1 MKHAA
6 HADAYDLSKATVAS
20 ASGGYDLTKA
30 AQTPQ
35 FGRAHLSLTTGGR
48 QSPVTSSDHPLAG
61 HSPSKAR
68 YSPKSAKGRAKVAA
82 AFHEV
87 EEDEPEVVGTTRRK
101 KGAAAAGRQKT
112 AIALSKARRAGV
124 RIPRKG

>member
-6 HADAYDLSKATVAS
+6 HGPYDLAKATIAPVA
-20 ASGGYDLTKA
+20 GGYDLTKA

-35 FGRAHLSLTTGGR
+35 FGKANLSLTTGGK

-68 YSPKSAKGRAKVAA
+68 YSPRSAKGRAKVAA

-112 AIALSKARRAGV
+112 GSGRAKA
-124 RIPRKG
+124 

>member
-6 HADAYDLSKATVAS
+6 TTYDLSKATMVTRV
-20 ASGGYDLTKA
+20 GGYDLTKA
-30 AQTPQ
+30 AQTPDH
-35 FGRAHLSLTTGGR
+35 GRAAFSMT
-48 QSPVTSSDHPLAG
+48 QAKQAPATSTDHPLAR
-61 HSPSKAR
+61 HSRHTKAT
-68 YSPKSAKGRAKVAA
+68 YSSRSAKGKAKVAA

-87 EEDEPEVVGTTRRK
+87 EEDEPAVVGTTRRK
-101 KGAAAAGRQKT
+101 KGAAAAKGQKT

>member
-6 HADAYDLSKATVAS
+6 HVHDLSHATCMPMG
-20 ASGGYDLTKA
+20 GGYDLTKA
-30 AQTPQ
+30 AQTPDH
-35 FGRAHLSLTTGGR
+35 GRAMFSMTR
-48 QSPVTSSDHPLAG
+48 AKQAPATSDDHPLAM
-61 HSPSKAR
+61 HSKPKAT
-68 YSPKSAKGRAKVAA
+68 YSPRSAKGRAKVAA

-87 EEDEPEVVGTTRRK
+87 EEEEPAVVATTRRK
-101 KGAAAAGRQKT
+101 QGATAAKRQKT

>member
-1 MKHAA
+1 MPTHAA
-6 HADAYDLSKATVAS
+6 HVHDLAHATMVPAG
-20 ASGGYDLTKA
+20 GGYDLTKA

-35 FGRAHLSLTTGGR
+35 DGRAAFSMTRAKQAPAVST
-48 QSPVTSSDHPLAG
+48 DHPLAL
-61 HSPSKAR
+61 HSPRTKAR
-68 YSPKSAKGRAKVAA
+68 YSPKSRKGRHMMAE

-87 EEDEPEVVGTTRRK
+87 EEDEPAVVAMTRRK
-101 KGAAAAGRQKT
+101 KGAKAAKRQKT